1 MQEIFIRLYADCA
14 SPEAARAIAQ
24 SLLSALQAHG
34 PKITSVPSP
43 YWKIP
48 EFYGFEISL
57 NQASEAV
64 FNVLTASPENLW
76 MHFGDEYD
84 RSSVWNHT
92 EGGDYFLVPQARWAE
107 VQFTRREA

>member
-1 MQEIFIRLYADCA
+1 MKEISITLYAECA
-14 SPEAARAIAQ
+14 SPDAAQAIAQ

-34 PKITSVPSP
+34 PKITKAPSP

-64 FNVLTASPENLW
+64 FKALTASPENLW
-76 MHFGDEYD
+76 THLGDEYD
-84 RSSVWNHT
+84 RSSVWNPGT
-92 EGGDYFLVPQARWAE
+92 NADYFLVPQARWAE
-107 VQFTRREA
+107 VQFTVREA